1 MKYGLPVYDFVNTDE
16 GTFSKKYG
24 LPCRPLHIISYINYD
39 IIFIYR
45 FAPVIEEKVRKRLEQ
60 VKIELIVSSTD
71 DILRIRL
78 FWSIYSIL
86 NYWII
91 LYIILVII
99 SLKKNKL
106 RNNSITDPFHI
117 PANSSSR
124 CPQL

>member
-1 MKYGLPVYDFVNTDE
+1 MIL
-16 GTFSKKYG
+16 
-24 LPCRPLHIISYINYD
+24 
-39 IIFIYR
+39 IYR

-106 RNNSITDPFHI
+106 RNNSITDLFHI
-117 PANSSSR
+117 PEFFLPMSATLGLLFGAKDRTLGSEVSFLVE
-124 CPQL
+124 P